1 LKRILLA
8 SCALMIAAPVYAQ
21 SMGEKTGVNSMLGV
35 APKTA
40 DFVKEAAISDM
51 FEIDSSK
58 LAQAQA
64 DAKTKAFAAKMVID
78 HTETS
83 TELKALVSSGKV
95 KAELPAS
102 MDDTHQK
109 KFDKL
114 KALKAADFDKQYD
127 SDQVAAHKN
136 AVSLFERYAKDGENA
151 DLKAFAAK
159 YLPHLKDHLKMAED
173 LKS

>member
-1 LKRILLA
+1 
-8 SCALMIAAPVYAQ
+8 MIAAPVYAQ

-64 DAKTKAFAAKMVID
+64 DAKTKIFAAKMITD

-102 MDDTHQK
+102 MDESHQK
-109 KFDKL
+109 KLDKL
-114 KALKAADFDKQYD
+114 KGLKTADFDKQYD
-127 SDQVAAHKN
+127 SDQVTAHKN

-159 YLPHLKDHLKMAED
+159 YLPHLKEHLKMAED